1 MYILILSNNFYWIDM
16 LRGIFI
22 AIVIFLIWE
31 ASCIIFEL
39 PPFMLPTPSKI
50 FTSMYTNWE
59 ELLRHASYTLV
70 EILASIFIG
79 CIIGIVTAL
88 TISSSAKLKLWV
100 MPILLASQSIPVF
113 ALAPLLILW
122 LGYGMSSKIVIGV
135 LIVFFPITSNF
146 TDALNKVPQELIDAG
161 KTIGFSKLQIFW
173 KIKIPSSL
181 PGLCSGV
188 RVAACFAPIGAVVG
202 EWIGGS
208 TGLGSFMIYSNARLQ
223 TDNMFA
229 ALLILIFITITL
241 YRLTDLILSKYVWWK

>member
-1 MYILILSNNFYWIDM
+1 M
-16 LRGIFI
+16 LRGLIIAATIF
-22 AIVIFLIWE
+22 AIWE
-31 ASCIIFEL
+31 FCCVYFNL
-39 PPFMLPTPSKI
+39 PPFMLPPPSKI
-50 FTSMYTNWE
+50 FMSIYTNWD
-59 ELLRHASYTLV
+59 LLLKHASYTLV

-79 CIIGIVTAL
+79 TIIGVITAL
-88 TISSSAKLKLWV
+88 IISSSERLKRWV

-161 KTIGFSKLQIFW
+161 KTLNLSKIQLFW

-181 PGLCSGV
+181 PGLCSGL

-229 ALLILIFITITL
+229 ALLILIFMTITI
-241 YRLTDLILSKYVWWK
+241 YKITDYVLSKYVWWK

>member
-1 MYILILSNNFYWIDM
+1 M
-16 LRGIFI
+16 
-22 AIVIFLIWE
+22 
-31 ASCIIFEL
+31 L
-39 PPFMLPTPSKI
+39 PPPSKVFI
-50 FTSMYTNWE
+50 SIYTNWD
-59 ELLRHASYTLV
+59 LLLKHASYTLV

-79 CIIGIVTAL
+79 TFIGIFTAL
-88 TISSSAKLKLWV
+88 AISSSNTLKRWV

-161 KTIGFSKLQIFW
+161 KTIGLSKAKVFW

-181 PGLCSGV
+181 PGLCSGI

-229 ALLILIFITITL
+229 ALIILIFITITL
-241 YRLTDLILSKYVWWK
+241 YKVTDMVLSKYVWWK

>member
-1 MYILILSNNFYWIDM
+1 M
-16 LRGIFI
+16 LRGLIIAATIF
-22 AIVIFLIWE
+22 AIWE
-31 ASCIIFEL
+31 FCCVYFNL
-39 PPFMLPTPSKI
+39 PPFMLPPPSKI
-50 FTSMYTNWE
+50 FMSIYTNWD
-59 ELLRHASYTLV
+59 LLLKHASYTLV

-79 CIIGIVTAL
+79 TIIGVITAL
-88 TISSSAKLKLWV
+88 IISSSERLKRWV

-161 KTIGFSKLQIFW
+161 KTIGLTKIQVFW

-181 PGLCSGV
+181 PGLCSGI

-229 ALLILIFITITL
+229 ALIILIFITITL
-241 YRLTDLILSKYVWWK
+241 YKVTDMILSKYVWWK

>member
-1 MYILILSNNFYWIDM
+1 M
-16 LRGIFI
+16 LRGLIIAATIF
-22 AIVIFLIWE
+22 AIWE
-31 ASCIIFEL
+31 FCCVYFSL
-39 PPFMLPTPSKI
+39 PPFMLPPPSKI
-50 FTSMYTNWE
+50 FMSIYTNWD
-59 ELLRHASYTLV
+59 LLVKHASYTLV

-79 CIIGIVTAL
+79 TIIGVVTAL
-88 TISSSAKLKLWV
+88 TISSSERLKRWV

-161 KTIGFSKLQIFW
+161 KTIGLSKTQVFW

-181 PGLCSGV
+181 PGLCSGI

-229 ALLILIFITITL
+229 ALIILIFITITL
-241 YRLTDLILSKYVWWK
+241 YKVTDMILSKYVWWK

>member
-1 MYILILSNNFYWIDM
+1 M
-16 LRGIFI
+16 LRGLIIATTIF
-22 AIVIFLIWE
+22 AIWE
-31 ASCIIFEL
+31 FCCVYFNL
-39 PPFMLPTPSKI
+39 PPFMLPPPSKI
-50 FTSMYTNWE
+50 FMSIYTNWD
-59 ELLRHASYTLV
+59 LLLKHASYTLV

-79 CIIGIVTAL
+79 TIIGIVTAL
-88 TISSSAKLKLWV
+88 TISSSERLKRWV

-161 KTIGFSKLQIFW
+161 KTIGLTKVQVFW

-181 PGLCSGV
+181 PGLCSGI

-229 ALLILIFITITL
+229 ALIILIFITITL
-241 YRLTDLILSKYVWWK
+241 YKVTDMILSKYVWWK

>member
-1 MYILILSNNFYWIDM
+1 M
-16 LRGIFI
+16 LRGLIIAATIF
-22 AIVIFLIWE
+22 AIWE
-31 ASCIIFEL
+31 FCCVYFNL
-39 PPFMLPTPSKI
+39 PPFMLPPPSKI
-50 FTSMYTNWE
+50 FMSIYTNWD
-59 ELLRHASYTLV
+59 LLLKHASYTLV

-79 CIIGIVTAL
+79 TIIGVVTAL
-88 TISSSAKLKLWV
+88 TISSSERLKRWV

-161 KTIGFSKLQIFW
+161 KTIGLSKTQVFW

-181 PGLCSGV
+181 PGLCSGI

-229 ALLILIFITITL
+229 ALIILIFITITL
-241 YRLTDLILSKYVWWK
+241 YKVTDMILSKYVWWK

>member
-1 MYILILSNNFYWIDM
+1 MFFN
-16 LRGIFI
+16 
-22 AIVIFLIWE
+22 
-31 ASCIIFEL
+31 L
-39 PPFMLPTPSKI
+39 PPFMLPRPSMI
-50 FTSMYTNWE
+50 FISIYNNWE
-59 ELLRHASYTLV
+59 ELLRHTAYTLT
-70 EILASIFIG
+70 EILVSIFIG
-79 CIIGIVTAL
+79 TVIGITTAL
-88 TISSSAKLKLWV
+88 IISSSKKLKRWI

-161 KTIGFSKLQIFW
+161 KTLNFTKTQLFW

-181 PGLCSGV
+181 PGLSSGI

-229 ALLILIFITITL
+229 ALIILIFVL
-241 YRLTDLILSKYVWWK
+241 SLIHI

>member
-1 MYILILSNNFYWIDM
+1 M
-16 LRGIFI
+16 LRGLIIATTIFM
-22 AIVIFLIWE
+22 IWE
-31 ASCIIFEL
+31 FCCAYFDL
-39 PPFMLPTPSKI
+39 PTFMLPPPSKVFI
-50 FTSMYTNWE
+50 SIYTNWD
-59 ELLRHASYTLV
+59 LLLKHASYTLV

-79 CIIGIVTAL
+79 TFIGIFTAL
-88 TISSSAKLKLWV
+88 AISSSNTLKRWV

-161 KTIGFSKLQIFW
+161 KTIGLSKAKVFW

-181 PGLCSGV
+181 PGLCSGI

-229 ALLILIFITITL
+229 ALIILIFITITL
-241 YRLTDLILSKYVWWK
+241 YKVTDMILSKYVWWK

>member
-1 MYILILSNNFYWIDM
+1 M
-16 LRGIFI
+16 
-22 AIVIFLIWE
+22 
-31 ASCIIFEL
+31 L
-39 PPFMLPTPSKI
+39 PPPSKI
-50 FTSMYTNWE
+50 FISIYTNWD
-59 ELLRHASYTLV
+59 LLIKHASYTLV

-79 CIIGIVTAL
+79 TIIGVVTAL
-88 TISSSAKLKLWV
+88 TISSSERLKRWV

-161 KTIGFSKLQIFW
+161 KTIGLSKTQVFW

-181 PGLCSGV
+181 PGLCSGI

-229 ALLILIFITITL
+229 ALIILIFITITL
-241 YRLTDLILSKYVWWK
+241 YKVTDMVLSKYVWWK